1 VTAEE
6 LKQFALL
13 KIRMQRENTDK
24 PRVKRLTRKQI
35 EQKARKAVNMGMVNE
50 DGHIV
55 TPE

>member
-1 VTAEE
+1 MTAEE

>member
-24 PRVKRLTRKQI
+24 PRVKRLTGKQI

-55 TPE
+55 VPE

>member
-1 VTAEE
+1 MTAEE

-24 PRVKRLTRKQI
+24 PRVKRLTGKQI

-55 TPE
+55 VPE